1 VSEREQSAYVLAKLI
16 KRARRQ
22 IGNAI
27 RERLDPI
34 GTSLHTVQIIRRVTE
49 DGEVNQLELAR
60 QIELEPGALCRRVT
74 ELEAEGLVERRR
86 DPDDHR
92 RVLVAATP
100 AGAALL
106 ARAHPKAMAG
116 LEAMVSRLSQ
126 KEQGTLRRLL
136 EKLAPEDDLSPDS
149 SPDRA

>member
-1 VSEREQSAYVLAKLI
+1 VSDREQSAYVLAKLI

-27 RERLDPI
+27 RECLEPL

-49 DGEVNQLELAR
+49 HGELNQLDLAR
-60 QIELEPGALCRRVT
+60 QIELEPAALCRRVT
-74 ELEAEGLVERRR
+74 ELDAEGLVVRRR

-100 AGAALL
+100 SGAELL
-106 ARAHPKAMAG
+106 ARAHPKVVAG
-116 LEAMVSRLSQ
+116 IEAVMSRLTH
-126 KEQGTLRRLL
+126 KEQTALRLLL
-136 EKLAPEDDLSPDS
+136 EKLAPEDELSPE
-149 SPDRA
+149 RT

>member
-1 VSEREQSAYVLAKLI
+1 VSEREQSAHVLAKLI

-49 DGEVNQLELAR
+49 DGEANQLELAR
-60 QIELEPGALCRRVT
+60 QIEMEPAALCRRVT
-74 ELEAEGLVERRR
+74 ELEAEGLVLRRR

-92 RVLVAATP
+92 RVLVTATP
-100 AGAALL
+100 AGVALL
-106 ARAHPKAMAG
+106 ARAHPKAMAA
-116 LEAMVSRLSQ
+116 LEAMVSRLTL
-126 KEQGTLRRLL
+126 KEQSALRRLL
-136 EKLAPEDDLSPDS
+136 EKLAPEDDLSPD
-149 SPDRA
+149 RA

>member
-27 RERLDPI
+27 RERLEPI
-34 GTSLHTVQIIRRVTE
+34 DTSLHTVQIIRRVTE

-60 QIELEPGALCRRVT
+60 QIELEPAALCRRVT
-74 ELEAEGLVERRR
+74 ELEAEGLVVRRR
-86 DPDDHR
+86 DPGDHR

-106 ARAHPKAMAG
+106 ARAHPQVVAG
-116 LEAMVSRLSQ
+116 IEALVSRLTH
-126 KEQGTLRRLL
+126 KEQTALRLLL
-136 EKLAPEDDLSPDS
+136 EKLAPEDELAS
-149 SPDRA
+149 DRERERA